1 MPTPERTNVDAIVA
15 AATEILER
23 NGADALTMQAVAAA
37 VGVRAPSLYKRV
49 RSRNDVIR
57 LVMERVAIDLGDAL
71 DAAVDGIHDP
81 RERVL
86 ALLHATRAFARA
98 RPNAY
103 SLLFARLPDDALPE
117 PAVLAGTIAA
127 VLRVSADLVGEGHAL
142 EAARTLT
149 AWVHGFVSMELA
161 DRFRMGRDVDE
172 AFEYGSRRIADAL
185 AMSTG

>member
-1 MPTPERTNVDAIVA
+1 MPTPERTNVDAIVT

-37 VGVRAPSLYKRV
+37 VGVRPPSLYKRV

-71 DAAVDGIHDP
+71 DAAVDSIHRP

-86 ALLHATRAFARA
+86 ALLYATRAFARA

-103 SLLFARLPDDALPE
+103 SLLFARLPDDALPD
-117 PAVLAGTIAA
+117 PSVLARTIGA
-127 VLRVSADLVGEGHAL
+127 VLRVSTALVGEEHSL

-161 DRFRMGRDVDE
+161 DRFRMGSDVDE
-172 AFEYGSRRIADAL
+172 AFAYGSRRIADAL
-185 AMSTG
+185 TITGE

>member
-1 MPTPERTNVDAIVA
+1 MPTPERTNVDAIVT
-15 AATEILER
+15 AATEILEHQ
-23 NGADALTMQAVAAA
+23 GVDALTMQAVATA

-57 LVMERVAIDLGDAL
+57 LVMERIAIDLGDAL
-71 DAAVDGIHDP
+71 DAAVDGIRDP
-81 RERVL
+81 RDRAL
-86 ALLHATRAFARA
+86 ALLRATRAFAHA
-98 RPNAY
+98 RPDSY

-117 PAVLAGTIAA
+117 PAVLAGTIAG
-127 VLRVSADLVGEGHAL
+127 VLRVSTELVGDEHAL

-185 AMSTG
+185 AMTAR